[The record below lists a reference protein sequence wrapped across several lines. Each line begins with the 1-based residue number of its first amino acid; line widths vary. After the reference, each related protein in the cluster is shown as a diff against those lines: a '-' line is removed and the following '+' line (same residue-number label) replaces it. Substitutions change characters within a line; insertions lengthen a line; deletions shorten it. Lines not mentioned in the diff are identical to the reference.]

1 MASRNAAFDGSAL
14 RGAFFM
20 AATSVKQGRGDVTMT
35 VSRKINRRQLFK
47 GAAGT
52 AALLAAARL
61 QLPAGAFAQTTG
73 PEVKGARL
81 GYIALTDA
89 SPLIIAK
96 EKGIFAKY
104 GLPDMSIEKQ
114 ASWGATR
121 DNIELGEGGGGITGA
136 HILTPMPYLISS
148 GKVTKG
154 NVPVPMYILARL
166 NLNGQGISVSSSYA
180 GMGVTKD
187 AKSLGAAFKK
197 AKAGGKELKAA
208 MTFPG
213 GTHDLWIRY
222 WMAAAG
228 IDPDKDIAT
237 IVVPPPQMVANMK
250 VNAME
255 AFCVCEPWNLQ
266 LIHQKIGFTALMTG
280 ELWNDHPEKSLGLRS
295 DWVDKN
301 PNAAQAILMATMEAQ
316 QWCDKMENK
325 EEMCKIIGGRD
336 WFKVPVQD
344 ILDRAK
350 GVIDYGD
357 GDRKVTAD
365 VDNPLMM
372 KFWRS
377 HASYPF
383 QSHELW
389 FLTEDMRWGYLPTDF
404 DAKGL
409 IKKVNREDLW
419 REAAKAIGTKE
430 ADMPKSTSR
439 GKETFFDGKV
449 FDPENPM
456 AYLKSQAIT
465 RV

>member
-1 MASRNAAFDGSAL
+1 M
-14 RGAFFM
+14 
-20 AATSVKQGRGDVTMT
+20 K
-35 VSRKINRRQLFK
+35 KITRRQVFK

-52 AALLAAARL
+52 AALFAAARL
-61 QLPAGAFAQTTG
+61 QLPAGAFAQAAG
-73 PEVKGARL
+73 PEVKGTKL

-96 EKGIFAKY
+96 EKGLFAKY
-104 GLPDMSIEKQ
+104 GLPDMVIDKQ

-121 DNIELGEGGGGITGA
+121 DNIELGEAGGGITGA

-154 NVPVPMYILARL
+154 NTPVPMYILARL
-166 NLNGQGISVSSSYA
+166 NLNGQGISVSSAYA
-180 GMGVTKD
+180 GMNVTKD
-187 AKSLGAAFKK
+187 AKTFGEALKK
-197 AKAGGKELKAA
+197 AKAGGKEIKAA

-301 PNAAQAILMATMEAQ
+301 PKAAQAILMATMEAQ

-325 EEMCKIIGGRD
+325 EEMCKIVGGRD
-336 WFKVPVQD
+336 WFKVPVPD

-350 GVIDYGD
+350 GIIDYGD
-357 GDRKVTAD
+357 GGRKVTAD
-365 VDNPLMM
+365 VDNPLSM
-372 KFWRS
+372 KFWRGN
-377 HASYPF
+377 ASYPF
-383 QSHELW
+383 QSHDLW

-419 REAAKAIGTKE
+419 RDAAKAIGTKD
-430 ADMPKSTSR
+430 ADIPKSTSR

>member
-1 MASRNAAFDGSAL
+1 MKKF
-14 RGAFFM
+14 
-20 AATSVKQGRGDVTMT
+20 
-35 VSRKINRRQLFK
+35 NRRQLFK

-52 AALLAAARL
+52 AALFAAARL
-61 QLPAGAFAQTTG
+61 QLPAGAFAQAAG
-73 PEVKGARL
+73 PEVKGTKL

-96 EKGIFAKY
+96 EKGLFAKY
-104 GLPDMSIEKQ
+104 GLPDMAVDKQ

-121 DNIELGEGGGGITGA
+121 DNLELGEAGGGITGA

-166 NLNGQGISVSSSYA
+166 NLNGQGISVSSAYA
-180 GMGVTKD
+180 GMNVTKD
-187 AKSLGAAFKK
+187 ATAFGAALKK
-197 AKAGGKELKAA
+197 AKAGGKEIKAA

-228 IDPDKDIAT
+228 IDPDKDIST

-301 PNAAQAILMATMEAQ
+301 PKAAEAILMATMEAQ
-316 QWCDKMENK
+316 QWCDKLENK
-325 EEMCKIIGGRD
+325 EEMCKIVGGRD
-336 WFKVPVQD
+336 WFKVPVTD
-344 ILDRAK
+344 ILDRTK
-350 GVIDYGD
+350 GIIDYGD
-357 GDRKVTAD
+357 GGRKSTVG
-365 VDNPLMM
+365 VESPLMM
-372 KFWRS
+372 KFWRD

-383 QSHELW
+383 QSHDLW

-404 DAKGL
+404 DARGL
-409 IKKVNREDLW
+409 IKKVNREDIW
-419 REAAKAIGTKE
+419 RSAAKAIGTKD

>member
-1 MASRNAAFDGSAL
+1 MQTKKF
-14 RGAFFM
+14 
-20 AATSVKQGRGDVTMT
+20 
-35 VSRKINRRQLFK
+35 NRRQLFK

-61 QLPAGAFAQTTG
+61 QLPAGAFAQVAG
-73 PEVKGARL
+73 PEVKGTKL

-96 EKGIFAKY
+96 EKGMFAKY
-104 GLPDMSIEKQ
+104 GLPDMVIDKQ

-121 DNIELGEGGGGITGA
+121 DNIELGEAGGGITGA

-166 NLNGQGISVSSSYA
+166 NLNGQGISVSSAYA
-180 GMGVTKD
+180 GMNVTKD
-187 AKSLGAAFKK
+187 AKSLGEAFKK
-197 AKAGGKELKAA
+197 NKAAGKELKAA

-228 IDPDKDIAT
+228 IDPDKDIST

-301 PNAAQAILMATMEAQ
+301 PKAAQAILMATMEAQ
-316 QWCDKMENK
+316 QWCDKLENK
-325 EEMCKIIGGRD
+325 EEMCKIVGGRD
-336 WFKVPVQD
+336 WFKVPVPD

-350 GVIDYGD
+350 GLIDYGD
-357 GDRKVTAD
+357 GGRKVTAD
-365 VDNPLMM
+365 VNNPLMM
-372 KFWRS
+372 KFWRGN
-377 HASYPF
+377 ASYPY
-383 QSHELW
+383 QSHDLW
-389 FLTEDMRWGYLPTDF
+389 FLTEDMRWGYLPTDL
-404 DAKGL
+404 DTKAL

-419 REAAKAIGTKE
+419 RDAAKSLGTSDAE
-430 ADMPKSTSR
+430 IPKSTSR